1 MARHGTGRDVE
12 ANSYYHNIISSYYHI
27 IMLWSHQRVKSFLVP
42 SQRCRHILG
51 RLPRRQ
57 GTLPKNK
64 GSSGNEFSRRICQRG
79 LKIHSSS
86 KTLHSWKQKSTPK
99 IFEKKLSQK
108 NFSVEKWNI
117 ANHLK
122 RVLPKFRADR
132 SHVRG
137 VNGRSKFRKKNLVS
151 RRSEPCSRGKRPSE
165 IFPSVRIFS
174 VRPKIFGVKHF
185 AARA

>member
-1 MARHGTGRDVE
+1 
-12 ANSYYHNIISSYYHI
+12 
-27 IMLWSHQRVKSFLVP
+27 MLWSHQRVKSFLVP

-64 GSSGNEFSRRICQRG
+64 GSSGNEFLRRICQRG

-108 NFSVEKWNI
+108 KFSVEKWNI

-132 SHVRG
+132 RHVRG
-137 VNGRSKFRKKNLVS
+137 VNGRPKFF
-151 RRSEPCSRGKRPSE
+151 RPSKK
-165 IFPSVRIFS
+165 FPSEIFS
-174 VRPKIFGVKHF
+174 VRPSENFPSVHPSENFPSVRPFF
-185 AARA
+185 APGCWSFS